1 MVILLNIML
10 TRIPEPEL
18 MDDPVEAR
26 AYNDMDH
33 AAVNAA
39 FVNDLLASG
48 LLDLGPVD
56 KEADTSFILDVGTGT
71 ALIPIELC
79 RRFQHCQVIAQDGA
93 VCMLDIARI
102 NVAIGLCEH
111 RIQLQHGDGKR
122 LEYSDDLFDGV
133 MSNSWLHHLPD
144 PAQGMAE
151 MMRVCKP
158 GGWLFTRD
166 LFRPETEQELERL
179 VTTHAATETAEN
191 QQLLRQSLRAALT
204 LAEARQMIEAL
215 GLPSEAVQPT
225 SDRHWTL
232 VARKI

>member
-1 MVILLNIML
+1 ML
-10 TRIPEPEL
+10 SRIPETEL
-18 MDDPVEAR
+18 MNDPVEAR
-26 AYNDMDH
+26 AYDDMDH
-33 AAVNAA
+33 AAVNTA
-39 FVNDLLASG
+39 FVSDLLASG
-48 LLDLGPVD
+48 LLDAGPVD
-56 KEADTSFILDVGTGT
+56 KEADTSFVLDVGTGT
-71 ALIPIELC
+71 ARIPIELC
-79 RRFQHCQVIAQDGA
+79 NRFQNCQVIAQDGA
-93 VCMLDIARI
+93 VNMLEIAKI

-111 RIQLQHGDGKR
+111 RIQLHHGDGKQ

-144 PAQGMAE
+144 PSQGMSE
-151 MMRVCKP
+151 MIRVCKP

-179 VTTHAATETAEN
+179 VTVYAATETTEN

-204 LAEARQMIEAL
+204 LAEARQISAAL
-215 GLPSEAVQPT
+215 GLPSEAVQQT